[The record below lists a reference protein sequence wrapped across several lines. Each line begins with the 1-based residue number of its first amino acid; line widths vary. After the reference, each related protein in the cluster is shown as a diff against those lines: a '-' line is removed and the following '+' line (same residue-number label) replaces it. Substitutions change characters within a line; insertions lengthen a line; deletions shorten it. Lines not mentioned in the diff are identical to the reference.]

1 MLFYYYIVQW
11 KCYFFELTNLAQ
23 IWTCLQSSL
32 GTIMCAKL
40 PSEHLNVKLQLR
52 VQVSNKSFT
61 VFGN

>member
-1 MLFYYYIVQW
+1 MLIL
-11 KCYFFELTNLAQ
+11 FFELTNLAQ